1 MRCRPSSITR
11 STVATTHVGLSP
23 GGRQRAREEV
33 MGVFIEAVVI
43 GMAVLGTGC
52 RLFLDQEMI
61 YLKHRM
67 ARVNMRF
74 ATA

>member
-1 MRCRPSSITR
+1 
-11 STVATTHVGLSP
+11 
-23 GGRQRAREEV
+23 
-33 MGVFIEAVVI
+33 MGVFIQAVVI

-52 RLFLDQEMI
+52 ALFLDWEMI